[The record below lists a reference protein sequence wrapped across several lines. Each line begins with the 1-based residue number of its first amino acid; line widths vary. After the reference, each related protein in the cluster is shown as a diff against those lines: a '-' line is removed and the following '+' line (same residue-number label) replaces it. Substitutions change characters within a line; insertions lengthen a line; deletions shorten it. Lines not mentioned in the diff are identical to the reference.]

1 MDFFDLS
8 FSSFRLTRFRFFLI
22 VALDVVVELDAEPVV
37 VQELF
42 NLDVQA
48 RGRTPQQQVGRA

>member
-1 MDFFDLS
+1 MDFFYLS

-22 VALDVVVELDAEPVV
+22 VALDVVVELYAEPVV
-37 VQELF
+37 VQEVF